1 MLHHNVA
8 TSHVDAES
16 LPWIPFTPYS
26 DEVLLKY
33 HKVDPVRGEVVSG
46 FFMPAGA
53 DLGPHYH
60 TGTVV
65 VYTIR
70 GSWRYLEHDWVAKPG
85 DIVYETAASL
95 HKPVVVGDDDV
106 ETITITT
113 GELLFL
119 DDAGTIIA
127 RENVKTTLERYAA
140 YCEANGLE
148 IQDLTSFEDPRGAL
162 LL

>member
-1 MLHHNVA
+1 MSTLQKNVV

-16 LPWIPFTPYS
+16 LPWVPFTPYS

-33 HKVDPVRGEVVSG
+33 FKVDPVRGEVVAG
-46 FFMPAGA
+46 FRMPADA
-53 DLGPHYH
+53 DMAAHYH

-70 GSWRYLEHDWVAKPG
+70 GSWRYVEHDWIARPG
-85 DIVYETAASL
+85 DVVYETAASL
-95 HKPVVVGDDDV
+95 HKPVAVGDEEV

-127 RENVKTTLERYAA
+127 RENAKTSLERYEA

-148 IQDLTSFEDPRGAL
+148 VHDLTSFEED
-162 LL
+162 